1 MKKTSLFVISTIS
14 TLSLASVANAGVMAD
29 FYIGGMVGAG
39 GQTLF
44 TKDSHENSASRLLG
58 AIVGVDIPVV
68 RAELEYNYLDSS
80 ELNANAAMIN
90 IYAKMPSTIIK
101 PYIGGGFGMLFGGE
115 HEFTKNNIEYK
126 YNINS
131 TTAYQAMLGATVD
144 ILAVPLKFDIEGRAL
159 YAPDIYKIKTND
171 ITPDLLEYNVR
182 VKMRYI
188 F

>member
-1 MKKTSLFVISTIS
+1 MKKTSLSLISLFSVLTC
-14 TLSLASVANAGVMAD
+14 ASANAGVIAD

-39 GQTLF
+39 GHTLF
-44 TKDSHENSASRLLG
+44 TKDSHESAPSRLIG
-58 AIVGVDIPVV
+58 AVAGVDIPVV

-80 ELNANAAMIN
+80 ELSTNAAMLN
-90 IYAKMPSTIIK
+90 IYAKMPSTLIM
-101 PYIGGGFGMLFGGE
+101 PYIGAGFGMVFGGE
-115 HEFTKNNIEYK
+115 HKYDEKGTEYK
-126 YNINS
+126 FDIDS

-159 YAPDIYKIKTND
+159 YAPDIYKISGTST
-171 ITPDLLEYNVR
+171 TPDLLEYNVR